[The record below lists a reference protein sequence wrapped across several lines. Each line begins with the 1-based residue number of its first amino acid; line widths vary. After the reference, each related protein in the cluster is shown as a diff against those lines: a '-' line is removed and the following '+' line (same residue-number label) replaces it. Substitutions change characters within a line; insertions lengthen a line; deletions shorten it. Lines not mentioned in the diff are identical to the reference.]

1 MQILFSQKNML
12 LCDIQD
18 NKNGLLVKTIK
29 KKLPI
34 FVEPGVF
41 SLFTSIKL
49 TVPAVCVWMKINRVR
64 LQHDKE
70 FIMFRF
76 YFPLFMVLLCVIFKS
91 VRYLGTAFWVL
102 LHTMFMYDWKQAA
115 QRIKLP
121 ERLLTITKIN
131 IILWNVY
138 RDNKFHSQRQIFI
151 LRCLWQ
157 LWVR

>member
-1 MQILFSQKNML
+1 ML

-18 NKNGLLVKTIK
+18 NKYGLLVKTIK

-34 FVEPGVF
+34 YVQPDVF

-49 TVPAVCVWMKINRVR
+49 TVPAVRVWMKINRVR

-70 FIMFRF
+70 FIKFRF
-76 YFPLFMVLLCVIFKS
+76 YFPLFMVLLCVIFKN
-91 VRYLGTAFWVL
+91 VRYLGVAFWVL

-115 QRIKLP
+115 RRLKLP
-121 ERLLTITKIN
+121 ERLLTINKIN
-131 IILWNVY
+131 TILWNVY
-138 RDNKFHSQRQIFI
+138 RDNKFHSRRQIFI
-151 LRCLWQ
+151 VRCLWK